1 MIDTH
6 RDLITGSLE
15 IYLSVISNRLN
26 AGMKVLTV
34 VTAIF
39 ASLAVITGIYGMN
52 FQHAYPSVDSPRL
65 RRHAAR
71 HGRTTAIVFF
81 RRQGWL

>member
-39 ASLAVITGIYGMN
+39 ASLAVITGIYGMRIR
-52 FQHAYPSVDSPRL
+52 RL
-65 RRHAAR
+65 TRRGFVAMLL
-71 HGRTTAIVFF
+71 GMGGLTTASFVFF

>member
-1 MIDTH
+1 
-6 RDLITGSLE
+6 
-15 IYLSVISNRLN
+15 VISNRLN
-26 AGMKVLTV
+26 EVMKVLTV
-34 VTAIF
+34 VTAIC

-52 FQHAYPSVDSPRL
+52 FQHAYPSFDSPRL

-71 HGRTTAIVFF
+71 HGRTTAMFVFF